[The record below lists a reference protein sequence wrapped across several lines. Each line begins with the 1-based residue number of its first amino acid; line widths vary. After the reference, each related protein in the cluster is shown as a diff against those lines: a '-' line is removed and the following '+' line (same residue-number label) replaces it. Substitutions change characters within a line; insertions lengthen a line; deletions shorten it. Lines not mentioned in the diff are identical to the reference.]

1 MDFQLIYYAKLRG
14 VLKSAFYYK
23 TDKMQQSL
31 SGWQNTIKKYIFPI
45 KKRLCF
51 FAQPLI
57 YIIILFI

>member
-31 SGWQNTIKKYIFPI
+31 SGWQNTIKKCIFPI
-45 KKRLCF
+45 KKGCAFLHS
-51 FAQPLI
+51 L
-57 YIIILFI
+57 